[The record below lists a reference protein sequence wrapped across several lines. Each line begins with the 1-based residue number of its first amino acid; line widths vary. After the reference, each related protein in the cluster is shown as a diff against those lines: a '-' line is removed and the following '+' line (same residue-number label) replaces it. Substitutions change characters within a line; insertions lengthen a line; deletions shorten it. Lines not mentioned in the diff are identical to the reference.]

1 MVRWFR
7 PLAVPGLP
15 RVPAALARI
24 ALRRP
29 WLVPPVVRW
38 RAASAGMG
46 LLVARL
52 SASGEPVGAVLQ
64 GIGEEQGRA
73 LRAQLGYGRDPLEV
87 ARVVALA
94 NRLYD
99 IRARVASASPRE
111 ARVVTPGC
119 PWSREDWW
127 GPQPCGCFSRY
138 EVGLAAGLEP
148 KVTLRYE
155 RKLTRGDDRCVGVY
169 AWREAR

>member
-1 MVRWFR
+1 M
-7 PLAVPGLP
+7 
-15 RVPAALARI
+15 
-24 ALRRP
+24 
-29 WLVPPVVRW
+29 VRW

-52 SASGEPVGAVLQ
+52 SASGEQVAAALQ
-64 GIGEEQGRA
+64 GIGDEQGRA
-73 LRAQLGYGRDPLEV
+73 LRAQLGYGRDPREV
-87 ARVVALA
+87 AHVVALA

-99 IRARVASASPRE
+99 IRARVVATSAEE
-111 ARVVTPGC
+111 ARVITPGC

-127 GPQPCGCFSRY
+127 GSQPCGCFSRY

-148 KVTLRYE
+148 KVILRYE
-155 RKLTRGDDRCVGVY
+155 SKLTRGDDRCVGVY

>member
-1 MVRWFR
+1 M
-7 PLAVPGLP
+7 
-15 RVPAALARI
+15 
-24 ALRRP
+24 
-29 WLVPPVVRW
+29 VRW

-52 SASGEPVGAVLQ
+52 SASGEQVAAALQ
-64 GIGEEQGRA
+64 GIGDEQGRA
-73 LRAQLGYGRDPLEV
+73 LRAQLGYGRDPREV
-87 ARVVALA
+87 AHVVALA

-99 IRARVASASPRE
+99 IRARVVATSAEE
-111 ARVVTPGC
+111 ARVITPGC

-127 GPQPCGCFSRY
+127 GSQPCGCFSRY

-148 KVTLRYE
+148 KVILRYE

>member
-1 MVRWFR
+1 MV
-7 PLAVPGLP
+7 
-15 RVPAALARI
+15 
-24 ALRRP
+24 ALRWP

-52 SASGEPVGAVLQ
+52 SASGEPVAAVLQ

-87 ARVVALA
+87 AHVVTLA

-99 IRARVASASPRE
+99 IRARVMATSPEE

-127 GPQPCGCFSRY
+127 GSQPCGCFSRY
-138 EVGLAAGLEP
+138 EVGLAGGLEP

-155 RKLTRGDDRCVGVY
+155 RKRTRGDDRCVGVY
-169 AWREAR
+169 TWREGR

>member
-1 MVRWFR
+1 
-7 PLAVPGLP
+7 
-15 RVPAALARI
+15 
-24 ALRRP
+24 
-29 WLVPPVVRW
+29 VPPVVRW

-52 SASGEPVGAVLQ
+52 SAFGGPVGTVLQ

-87 ARVVALA
+87 AHVVALA

-99 IRARVASASPRE
+99 IRARVTSASPLE

-127 GPQPCGCFSRY
+127 GPRPCGCFSRY

>member
-1 MVRWFR
+1 
-7 PLAVPGLP
+7 
-15 RVPAALARI
+15 
-24 ALRRP
+24 
-29 WLVPPVVRW
+29 
-38 RAASAGMG
+38 MG

-64 GIGEEQGRA
+64 GIGEEQGREI
-73 LRAQLGYGRDPLEV
+73 RAQLGYGRDPLEV

-99 IRARVASASPRE
+99 IRARVASASSQE

-148 KVTLRYE
+148 KVTLSYE
-155 RKLTRGDDRCVGVY
+155 SKLTRGDDRCVGVY